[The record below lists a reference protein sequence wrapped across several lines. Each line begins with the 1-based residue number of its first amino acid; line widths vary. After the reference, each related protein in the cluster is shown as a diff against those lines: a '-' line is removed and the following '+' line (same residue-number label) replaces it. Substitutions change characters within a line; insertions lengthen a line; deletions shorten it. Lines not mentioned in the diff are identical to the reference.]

1 MKYIKDNKKLFSK
14 YLMILVLNVL
24 LFILCNFYF
33 KNFKYCTII
42 LLILIIIS
50 DMIIY
55 YYKNPNKFIWYYD
68 FILNMIVGFM
78 IMIFV
83 KDTVLLANNLFS
95 IMFANNI
102 VFMRSRFS
110 DKFIKKSLQY
120 LMILIYTILAMFI
133 NLLVYN
139 LIH

>member
-1 MKYIKDNKKLFSK
+1 MKYFKDNKNLFSK

-24 LFILCNFYF
+24 LFIFCNFYF
-33 KNFKYCTII
+33 KNFKYCTIV

-55 YYKNPNKFIWYYD
+55 YYKKLDKFIWYYD
-68 FILNMIVGFM
+68 FILNIIVGF
-78 IMIFV
+78 IVMIFI

-120 LMILIYTILAMFI
+120 LMILIYTVLAMFI

>member
-1 MKYIKDNKKLFSK
+1 MKYFKDNKKLFSK

-24 LFILCNFYF
+24 LFIFCNFYF
-33 KNFKYCTII
+33 KNFKYCTIV

-55 YYKNPNKFIWYYD
+55 YYKKPDKFIWYYD
-68 FILNMIVGFM
+68 FILNIIVGF
-78 IMIFV
+78 IVMIFV

-120 LMILIYTILAMFI
+120 LMILIYTILSMFI